1 MWSFVGAHGSVT
13 FLDPP
18 ADGPLGVPGLGEMVG
33 HELPGGT
40 YELED
45 YKDWLTR
52 DVVGAAPAVDGVA
65 LPMFCYYAAIAG
77 MGVSIDGLFQLVD
90 ATADSGVMFGEAEI
104 DIRKPFRLGET
115 YSVEGRITE
124 IKLHFNQERIFFLV
138 CPQTRSCSRGGMTDG
153 RCR

>member
-1 MWSFVGAHGSVT
+1 VPIPD
-13 FLDPP
+13 LDE
-18 ADGPLGVPGLGEMVG
+18 LNKMVG

-124 IKLHFNQERIFFLV
+124 IKRKE
-138 CPQTRSCSRGGMTDG
+138 G
-153 RCR
+153 RKAGVFDIVTFVLDVVDSSGELAGVSTNAFVFPRRDD

>member
-1 MWSFVGAHGSVT
+1 MPIPD
-13 FLDPP
+13 LEE
-18 ADGPLGVPGLGEMVG
+18 LEKRVG

-52 DVVGAAPAVDGVA
+52 DVVGAEPSRDGVA

-77 MGVSIDGLFQLVD
+77 MGVSIDGLFRLVE

-104 DIRKPFRLGET
+104 DIHEPFRIGET
-115 YSVEGRITE
+115 YTVTGRITDIVRKE
-124 IKLHFNQERIFFLV
+124 GRKAGVFDIVTFALDV
-138 CPQTRSCSRGGMTDG
+138 TDSSG
-153 RCR
+153 ELAGVSTNSFVFPRRDD

>member
-1 MWSFVGAHGSVT
+1 MPIPD
-13 FLDPP
+13 LDE
-18 ADGPLGVPGLGEMVG
+18 LNKMVG

-124 IKLHFNQERIFFLV
+124 IKRKE
-138 CPQTRSCSRGGMTDG
+138 G
-153 RCR
+153 RKAGVFDIVTFVLDVVDSSGELAGVSTNAFVFPRRDD

>member
-1 MWSFVGAHGSVT
+1 MPIPD
-13 FLDPP
+13 LDE
-18 ADGPLGVPGLGEMVG
+18 LETRIG

-77 MGVSIDGLFQLVD
+77 MGVSIDGLFRLVD
-90 ATADSGVMFGEAEI
+90 ATADSGVMFGEAEV

-115 YSVEGRITE
+115 YSVTGRITE
-124 IKLHFNQERIFFLV
+124 V
-138 CPQTRSCSRGGMTDG
+138 TRKEGRKAGVFDIITFVLDVTDSSG
-153 RCR
+153 ELAGVSTNAFVFPRRDD

>member
-1 MWSFVGAHGSVT
+1 MPIPD
-13 FLDPP
+13 LDE
-18 ADGPLGVPGLGEMVG
+18 LNTMVG

-52 DVVGAAPAVDGVA
+52 DVVGATPAVDGVA

-115 YSVEGRITE
+115 YSVKGRITE
-124 IKLHFNQERIFFLV
+124 IKRKE
-138 CPQTRSCSRGGMTDG
+138 G
-153 RCR
+153 RKAGVFDIVTFVLDVVDSSGEVAGVSTNAFVFPRRDD